1 MNKEIEQIIRHLD
14 LSPHPEGG
22 FYRETYRSEHILGSP
37 CLPAEMNGERNYA
50 TSIYFLL
57 TSEAFSAFHR
67 IKQDET
73 WHFYAGSPIE
83 IHMIDQSG
91 VYDKIELG
99 LDFSRDILPQY
110 TMRAHT
116 WFAAS
121 VAKGGSYGLA
131 GCTVS
136 PGFDFRDF
144 EMADRHKLLKEY
156 PVFMDVIK
164 RFTR

>member
-1 MNKEIEQIIRHLD
+1 MHKEFEQIIGHLD
-14 LSPHPEGG
+14 LTPHPEGG
-22 FYRETYRSEHILGSP
+22 YYRETYRSEHILGST
-37 CLPAEMNGERNYA
+37 CLPTGMKGERHCA

-57 TSEAFSAFHR
+57 TSDSFSAFHR

-83 IHMIDQSG
+83 IHMIDPSG

-99 LDFSRDILPQY
+99 LDLTRHILPQF
-110 TMRAHT
+110 TVRAYT

-156 PVFMDVIK
+156 PVFMDVIM